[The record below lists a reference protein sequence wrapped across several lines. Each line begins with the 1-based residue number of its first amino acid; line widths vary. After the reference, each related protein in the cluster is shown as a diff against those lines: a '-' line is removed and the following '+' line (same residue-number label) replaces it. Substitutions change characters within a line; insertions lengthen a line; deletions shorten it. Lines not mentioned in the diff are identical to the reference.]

1 MIVIRRYKDSGEWV
15 RMKYPRVNI
24 SEPVVD
30 LNENIEFYFI
40 EDDKPAYNAATQYL
54 SANEITFTDN
64 QHSEY
69 SHLKVAIQ
77 GYTINEIPQTET
89 IIL

>member
-15 RMKYPRVNI
+15 KMKYPRVNI
-24 SEPVVD
+24 SEPIEN
-30 LNENIEFYFI
+30 LNPNIQFYII
-40 EDDKPAYNAATQYL
+40 EDNKPSYDAATEYL
-54 SANEITFTDN
+54 THADITFTDN

-69 SHLKVAIQ
+69 THLKVAIQ
-77 GYTINEIPQTET
+77 NYNVNDIPQTET